1 MIVAITGGIGSGKS
15 FVSNRLIKFG
25 IKVYDSDSAAKR
37 LLRTST
43 ELQHAVSA
51 LIGKDIIKNGILQK
65 QLLSE
70 YLLLNK
76 TNANKLNNIIHPA
89 VANDFEQ
96 SDYKWIETA
105 ILFSSGFIN
114 RIHIDKVVCVTAPQN
129 LRIERIMNRNSVNK
143 ETALKW
149 INSQMSQNDIISKS
163 DFIIINDSM
172 HELDSQIITLLKT
185 LSS

>member
-1 MIVAITGGIGSGKS
+1 M
-15 FVSNRLIKFG
+15 
-25 IKVYDSDSAAKR
+25 YKR
-37 LLRTST
+37 
-43 ELQHAVSA
+43 Q
-51 LIGKDIIKNGILQK
+51 
-65 QLLSE
+65 
-70 YLLLNK
+70 
-76 TNANKLNNIIHPA
+76 LNNIIHPA

-114 RIHIDKVVCVTAPQN
+114 RIHIDKVVCVTAPKN